1 MLTTRGPAVD
11 RRAGRSPGCRSTDAV
26 AGYLEALEARAVHR
40 ARTLSGGESVA
51 GAPSPSA
58 EEREVQR
65 LEHGFVAYARTYAAA
80 HGIEYATWREFG
92 VPAEVLVRAGITPD
106 R

>member
-1 MLTTRGPAVD
+1 MLTPRGRAVD
-11 RRAGRSPGCRSTDAV
+11 RRMGRSTRCRSTDAV

-40 ARTLSGGESVA
+40 ARTLSGRESVA
-51 GAPSPSA
+51 AAPSPSA

-65 LEHGFVAYARTYAAA
+65 LEHGFVAYARTYAIA

-92 VPAEVLVRAGITPD
+92 VPAEVLVRAGIRPD

>member
-1 MLTTRGPAVD
+1 MD
-11 RRAGRSPGCRSTDAV
+11 RRVGRSTECRSTDAI
-26 AGYLEALEARAVHR
+26 ARYLEALEARALHR
-40 ARTLSGGESVA
+40 ARTLSGRESA
-51 GAPSPSA
+51 GAERSPSP

-65 LEHGFVAYARTYAAA
+65 LERDFVAYARTYAVA

-92 VPAEVLVRAGITPD
+92 VPAEVLVRAGIRPD